1 MSFLVPDASLGVVL
15 VHGLGDDGPLLAA
28 VRAGDNIG
36 HDSVGPEHGVVV
48 DRVSGLAGVKQG
60 LKLGRVDVIDV
71 ALPTVGLQD
80 RVLVQRGRGALDV
93 LSGPRNE
100 FMVTRF
106 LFILDALVHF
116 TY

>member
-48 DRVSGLAGVKQG
+48 DRVSCFILADGSSAFRP
-60 LKLGRVDVIDV
+60 L
-71 ALPTVGLQD
+71 
-80 RVLVQRGRGALDV
+80 RGRLDAS
-93 LSGPRNE
+93 LSGELRSTADQFDHLPQPQKC
-100 FMVTRF
+100 FF
-106 LFILDALVHF
+106 LREIKRSKRMAHSR
-116 TY
+116 